1 MPGPISLIVPENLCA
16 WLTSLPSMR
25 AEEDH
30 SLVAHA
36 DGKCLSGDHMRLQGC
51 WRDREN
57 AEVGMEI

>member
-1 MPGPISLIVPENLCA
+1 
-16 WLTSLPSMR
+16 MR

-57 AEVGMEI
+57 AEVGMEIGTTNCRIA